1 MPIINYDSDGN
12 YSIGDNFDR
21 TASQQATHPNLQNN
35 GKAVYGL
42 LASDSIHYGTHKTEP
57 GKTDTLTDN
66 TTSGNTSIDFDE
78 SVLSEHIIDYMISR
92 HTGIRTG
99 SIKVTGNNT
108 LGYFMEDDFSETN
121 DLGVTLEMDS
131 ANGVLQYTTSSS
143 GYNATFKY
151 RIQKFV

>member
-1 MPIINYDSDGN
+1 
-12 YSIGDNFDR
+12 
-21 TASQQATHPNLQNN
+21 
-35 GKAVYGL
+35 
-42 LASDSIHYGTHKTEP
+42 
-57 GKTDTLTDN
+57 
-66 TTSGNTSIDFDE
+66 
-78 SVLSEHIIDYMISR
+78 MISR

-99 SIKVTGNNT
+99 TIKVTGNNT

-151 RIQKFV
+151 RLQKFV